1 MFSNVK
7 VSLLKAC
14 QRQRLLKERALY
26 SSCLCERSLQKT
38 EALRLLFGVSSIR
51 VWWYSLSTAFPQLVA
66 LLEYSSSKPLQQRR
80 RRRGRRERRRRTS
93 LRQSPP
99 RPKKKN
105 QQRDSSRTRAEFA
118 VVVVSILAS
127 FVFPQLMTKAAVYNY
142 TRSKETSS
150 AAEPSVDV
158 RPSQLFLLVLY

>member
-99 RPKKKN
+99 RPKKKKN

-127 FVFPQLMTKAAVYNY
+127 FVFPQLMTKAAVYDY

-150 AAEPSVDV
+150 AAEPSVV
-158 RPSQLFLLVLY
+158 WPSQLFLLVLY